1 MKGEIV
7 NFKPHKRTQQQGST
21 TGKELTLSLDKNSLE
36 NMFNDFVKMIDA
48 APNTVRTYSISLRQ
62 WFKYLQENNVSHPTP
77 DTVLNYREYL
87 RATGKKETTVQN
99 YIIAVK
105 QLFKWTEMRGIYP
118 NIAQYVKGGKISK
131 NFKKDYL
138 TSKQAKKVLQ
148 SIDRTSIEGK
158 RNYAMLALM
167 LTTGLRTIEVVRA
180 NAEDLRVANIAQYVK
195 GGKISKNFKKD
206 YLTSKQA
213 RKVLESIDRNDIE
226 GKRNYAMLALMLTTG
241 LRTIEVVRA
250 NAEDLQVAG
259 DNTVLYVQGKGH
271 HEKDDLVR
279 VPEHVE
285 AAIRQYLSA
294 RKCKDLTQPLF
305 TSTSN
310 RNKNGRMTTRSVR
323 GIVKKIFRSIGL
335 DSPRLTAHSTRHTA
349 ATLSLL
355 NGATPIETQ
364 HLLRHKNLQTT
375 EIYAHNIDQAKNP
388 ASQDVE
394 DVLFN

>member
-7 NFKPHKRTQQQGST
+7 DIEPHKRTQQQGST
-21 TGKELTLSLDKNSLE
+21 TGKELTLSLDKSDLE
-36 NMFNDFVKMIDA
+36 AMFDDFVKMIDA
-48 APNTVRTYSISLRQ
+48 TPNTVRTYSISLRQ
-62 WFKYLQENNVSHPTP
+62 WFKYLQENNVSQPTP
-77 DTVLNYREYL
+77 DTVLDYREYL
-87 RATGKKETTVQN
+87 RVSGKKETTVQN

-105 QLFKWTEMRGIYP
+105 QFFKWTDMRHIYP

-138 TSKQAKKVLQ
+138 TSSQAKKVLE

-167 LTTGLRTIEVVRA
+167 FTTGLRTIEVVRA
-180 NAEDLRVANIAQYVK
+180 NAEDLHPASEN
-195 GGKISKNFKKD
+195 
-206 YLTSKQA
+206 
-213 RKVLESIDRNDIE
+213 
-226 GKRNYAMLALMLTTG
+226 M
-241 LRTIEVVRA
+241 
-250 NAEDLQVAG
+250 
-259 DNTVLYVQGKGH
+259 VLYVQGKGH

-285 AAIRQYLSA
+285 AAIRDYLSA
-294 RKCKDLTQPLF
+294 RKCKDLTEPLF

-310 RNKNGRMTTRSVR
+310 RNKNGRMTTRSIR
-323 GIVKKIFRSIGL
+323 GIVKQIFRNIGL

>member
-7 NFKPHKRTQQQGST
+7 DIEPHKRTQQQGST
-21 TGKELTLSLDKNSLE
+21 TGNELTLALDKNSLE

-48 APNTVRTYSISLRQ
+48 TPNTVRTYSISLRQ
-62 WFKYLQENNVSHPTP
+62 WFKYLQDNNVNHPTV
-77 DTVLNYREYL
+77 DTVFQYREYL
-87 RATGKKETTVQN
+87 RASGKKETTVQN

-105 QLFKWTEMRGIYP
+105 QFFKWTDMRGIYP
-118 NIAQYVKGGKISK
+118 NVAQYVKGGKIGK

-138 TSKQAKKVLQ
+138 TSKQAKKVLE

-167 LTTGLRTIEVVRA
+167 FTTGLRTIEVVRA
-180 NAEDLRVANIAQYVK
+180 NAEDLHPASEN
-195 GGKISKNFKKD
+195 
-206 YLTSKQA
+206 
-213 RKVLESIDRNDIE
+213 
-226 GKRNYAMLALMLTTG
+226 M
-241 LRTIEVVRA
+241 
-250 NAEDLQVAG
+250 
-259 DNTVLYVQGKGH
+259 VLYVQGKGH

-285 AAIRQYLSA
+285 AAIRDYLSA
-294 RKCKDLTQPLF
+294 RKCKDLTEPLF

-310 RNKNGRMTTRSVR
+310 RNKNGRMTTRSIR
-323 GIVKKIFRSIGL
+323 GIVKQIFRNIGL